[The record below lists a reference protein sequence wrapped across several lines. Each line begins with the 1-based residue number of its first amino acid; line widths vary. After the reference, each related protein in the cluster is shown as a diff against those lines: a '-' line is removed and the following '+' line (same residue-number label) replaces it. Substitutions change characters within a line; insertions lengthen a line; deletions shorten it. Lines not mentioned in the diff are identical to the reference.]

1 MGRDIVGA
9 PRSWPRASSAA
20 RVIAP
25 CLLVA
30 TALAG
35 CRKPTIDR
43 QRAAQ
48 LFAEVTVQ
56 TDNGLSGLAADAGNA
71 LWAVAERRHH
81 AYRIS
86 LSAALVP
93 TVETFEVRGVPKDTD
108 LEGIA
113 VLDHLPSAQ
122 RFAFGTEG
130 QDDGKATVLLAERT
144 GSTISVTSSI
154 DLPEAAV
161 GIALKSNQGAEGICG
176 DGDTL
181 IVAIEGAGVDHGR
194 RWAPV
199 LRLRQG
205 HIRQTYRLWLTSDVG
220 KISGLDCRLA
230 SDGSVK
236 LLAIERH
243 FAVTKILSFT
253 LPAEAAAGAEPAQ
266 ASAPAMIDLT
276 PVVELDL
283 GPVLRSAMNL
293 EGIAWTEDGRVVAV
307 IDNQWRTITGP
318 NLLLVFRPGVVP
330 IPK

>member
-1 MGRDIVGA
+1 M
-9 PRSWPRASSAA
+9 
-20 RVIAP
+20 
-25 CLLVA
+25 A

-35 CRKPTIDR
+35 CKKPSIDR

-48 LFAEVTVQ
+48 LFTEVPVQ

-93 TVETFEVRGVPKDTD
+93 TVETFEIRGVPKDTD

-122 RFAFGTEG
+122 RLAFGTEG
-130 QDDGKATVLLAERT
+130 QDDGKATVLLAERS
-144 GSTISVTSSI
+144 GSTISVTSVI
-154 DLPEAAV
+154 DLPESSV
-161 GIALKSNQGAEGICG
+161 GIKLKSNQGAEGICG

-181 IVAIEGAGVDHGR
+181 IVAIEGAGVDHGK

-199 LRLRQG
+199 LRVDKGEVR
-205 HIRQTYRLWLTSDVG
+205 RTYRLWLTSDVG

-230 SDGSVK
+230 ADGSVK
-236 LLAIERH
+236 VLAIERH
-243 FAVTKILSFT
+243 FAVTKVLSFV
-253 LPAEAAAGAEPAQ
+253 LPAEP
-266 ASAPAMIDLT
+266 APAADPASGAALASPPPMSDLT

-283 GPVLRSAMNL
+283 GPILRSAMNL
-293 EGIAWTEDGRVVAV
+293 EGIAWTQDGRVVAV
-307 IDNQWRTITGP
+307 LDNQWRTITGP
-318 NLLLVFRPGVVP
+318 TLLLVFRPGVVP